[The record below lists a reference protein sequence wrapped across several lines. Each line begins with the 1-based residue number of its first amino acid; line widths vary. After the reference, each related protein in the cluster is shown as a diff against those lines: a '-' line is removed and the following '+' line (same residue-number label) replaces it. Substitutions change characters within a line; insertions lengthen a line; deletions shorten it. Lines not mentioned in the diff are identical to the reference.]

1 MSRFHSL
8 KIKALKKETPECI
21 SVHFDVPADKKEFFG
36 FKHGQ
41 YLTLKTIIDGE
52 EVRRS
57 YSICSSPL
65 DEQLS
70 VAIKT
75 IPEGKF
81 SNYAYSTL
89 KVGDEVEV
97 MPPLGR
103 FSTDLLATNK
113 KNYFFIAVGS
123 GITPVMSI
131 VRTILKTEPKST
143 ITLLYGNK
151 NKGSIIFKEQFE
163 ALKNKYMQ
171 RLSLYYILSK
181 EKADAEILSG
191 RIDKT
196 KIEYFLKNIIDP
208 AFIDECFLC
217 GPEELILTAKDTL
230 AAAGINPKNIHFE
243 LFTTAG
249 AQLAKKA
256 SASSASRLS
265 TSAGSKV
272 SVATGPKSKVIIKL
286 DGVAT
291 EMEIPFEGESILD
304 AAMKT
309 GADLPYACKG
319 GVCCACKAKLEKGK
333 VSMDVNYGLEQ
344 DEIDAGFIL
353 TCQSHP
359 QTEELIINFDTK

>member
-1 MSRFHSL
+1 MSRFHNL
-8 KIKALKKETPECI
+8 KIKALKKETPECV
-21 SVHFDVPADKKEFFG
+21 SVLFDVPEDKKEIFG

-65 DEQLS
+65 DEQLT

-103 FSTDLLATNK
+103 FSTDLLETNK

-131 VRTILKTEPKST
+131 VKTILKTEPQST
-143 ITLLYGNK
+143 IILLYGNK

-163 ALKNKYMQ
+163 ALKNKYMR
-171 RLSLYYILSK
+171 RLSLYYILSQ
-181 EKADAEILSG
+181 EKADAEILAG

-208 AFIDECFLC
+208 VMIDECFLC
-217 GPEELILTAKDTL
+217 GPEDLILTAKDTL
-230 AAAGINPKNIHFE
+230 AAAGIPTKNIHFE

-249 AQLAKKA
+249 AQLAKKQIK
-256 SASSASRLS
+256 
-265 TSAGSKV
+265 KV
-272 SVATGPKSKVIIKL
+272 TKISTGPRSKVIIKL
-286 DGVAT
+286 DGVST
-291 EMEIPFEGESILD
+291 EMEIPYEGESILD
-304 AAMKT
+304 AAMKS
-309 GADLPYACKG
+309 GSDLPYACKG
-319 GVCCACKAKLEKGK
+319 GVCCACKAKLEKGE
-333 VSMDVNYGLEQ
+333 VTMDVNYGLEQ

-353 TCQSHP
+353 TCQAHP
-359 QTEELIINFDTK
+359 KTKDVVINFDVK